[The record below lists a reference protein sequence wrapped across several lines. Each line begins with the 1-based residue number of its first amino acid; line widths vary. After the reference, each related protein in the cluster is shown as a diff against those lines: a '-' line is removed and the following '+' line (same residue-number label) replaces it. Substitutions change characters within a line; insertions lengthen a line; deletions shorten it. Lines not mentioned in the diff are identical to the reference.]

1 MSKAGAMLRRS
12 AAFKILNIYST
23 LWMRAK
29 ARVEVKGFEK
39 VPPRNRGERR
49 VYLLMNHSTTY
60 DVVALMHVSK
70 SPFVVMMDSGAFN
83 FPVIRHV
90 LAWAGFVPLDKK
102 DSAPAVESCM
112 AAVREGRP
120 LLISLHDGDSTI
132 GDWGRP
138 RTGGIR
144 IAHRTGAMI
153 YPVFLKV
160 EEDRIRRLRFKGVNG
175 TEYPYTTFKDTL
187 YFVEFLPPVE
197 LSSLP
202 EDSGYAEYR
211 KVADELDALSDSVEA
226 SYEAFL
232 SENRQRFASLR
243 RRGGTRFRISW

>member
-1 MSKAGAMLRRS
+1 MTRRS
-12 AAFKILNIYST
+12 LAFKILNIYST
-23 LWMRAK
+23 IWMRAK
-29 ARVEVKGFEK
+29 ARVEVKGFENI
-39 VPPRNRGERR
+39 PPREPGEGR

-70 SPFVVMMDSGAFN
+70 EPFVVMMDSGAFN

-90 LAWAGFVPLDKK
+90 LYWAGFVPLDKE
-102 DSAPAVESCM
+102 DSAPAVESCT

-120 LLISLHDGDSTI
+120 LVISLHDGDSTL

-144 IAHRTGAMI
+144 IAHRTGARI
-153 YPVFLKV
+153 YPIFLKV
-160 EEDRIRRLRFKGVNG
+160 EEDRIRHLRFKGVNG

-187 YFVEFLPPVE
+187 YFIEFLPPVD

-202 EDSGYAEYR
+202 ADSGYAEYR
-211 KVADELDALSDSVEA
+211 KVADEMDCLADSVEA
-226 SYEAFL
+226 RYEAFL
-232 SENRQRFASLR
+232 AENRARFAPMR
-243 RRGGTRFRISW
+243 RRGGTRFRIAW